1 MIESLPLASPTASL
15 KADSSHAA
23 FLRKLVE
30 DLWISD
36 FIDEANYE
44 RVKKIADLID
54 DPCIDKRDDGEPMF
68 VLLGRDSAAPTTIDH
83 WCYYRD
89 LEIRLCGR
97 SDNKQE
103 RLHITDVRKIADAFH
118 RWRNANR

>member
-54 DPCIDKRDDGEPMF
+54 DPCIDKREDGEPMF
-68 VLLGRDSAAPTTIDH
+68 VLLGRDSAAPDTMAC
-83 WCYYRD
+83 WYF
-89 LEIRLCGR
+89 
-97 SDNKQE
+97 E
-103 RLHITDVRKIADAFH
+103 RLAEINKGLRPDNTEERNHIATIREKAKAFREWRK
-118 RWRNANR
+118 ANR